1 MSFILDNKIVLSFK
15 DFITD
20 QNVAGT
26 GIGFL
31 LASTTLDLARVFVRE
46 GIMPFVHALRSTSAP
61 RFDIDAILQSLIT
74 FIITMLVIFVTVRLF
89 NLQTKKIPVVAT
101 VSNASL

>member
-1 MSFILDNKIVLSFK
+1 MSFILDNEIVLSFR
-15 DFITD
+15 DFLQD
-20 QNVAGT
+20 QSVAGT

-31 LASTTLDLARVFVRE
+31 LASSTLDLARVFVRE
-46 GIMPFVHALRSTSAP
+46 GIMPFVHALRSTSVP
-61 RFDIDAILQSLIT
+61 RFDIDSIIQSLIT
-74 FIITMLVIFVTVRLF
+74 FIITMLVIFVVVRVF